1 LQKGRK
7 RAQQTLDFI
16 MKDLDRTTDLLRK
29 EKTVTMR
36 LKEDLVALQE
46 LEAYESRE
54 HFLALEREEKKF
66 QLALHREKEEHQR
79 VLHRE
84 KEEHQRALN
93 REKEESLAD
102 YRRLRRRLEIEEDLS
117 YMMTSSINAASSLGS
132 NLMKLRSSI
141 LEL

>member
-1 LQKGRK
+1 
-7 RAQQTLDFI
+7 
-16 MKDLDRTTDLLRK
+16 
-29 EKTVTMR
+29 MR